1 MNGIVQCGKNGIPSG
16 CMASHVLN
24 PAPRIGFA
32 WSPFGNRTA
41 IRGGYGV
48 FFEHGTADE
57 ANTGSLEG
65 GAPLVLDIDVYKR
78 QVPRAFMAKPRA
90 SQGRCLI
97 LKARLCRKLL
107 SR

>member
-1 MNGIVQCGKNGIPSG
+1 
-16 CMASHVLN
+16 MASHVLN

-65 GAPLVLDIDVYKR
+65 GAPLVLDMTQLEPSGIQQHR
-78 QVPRAFMAKPRA
+78 NRAQRN
-90 SQGRCLI
+90 RH
-97 LKARLCRKLL
+97 
-107 SR
+107 SRFR